1 MTKEELIPFD
11 EEELPNF
18 VENSNNHLDY
28 PLSLNSWEFMRCLV
42 VIEPSAKVSRKNWVI
57 QETGNAKNNCKSVE
71 RGHGP

>member
-1 MTKEELIPFD
+1 M
-11 EEELPNF
+11 
-18 VENSNNHLDY
+18 
-28 PLSLNSWEFMRCLV
+28 